1 MSEQTN
7 TTPAADPAAG
17 GAPGQEL
24 PATDGAQEPAPAAAP
39 ETATGAPAPADGPEP
54 TAETTIPAG
63 DAASAEAAAE
73 QQAERAGADEPDY
86 KDLYLRA
93 RADMENVRKRAR
105 RDVGAAEARGIGR
118 LAKELL
124 PALDNFDRALAAAEA
139 EEGDGEHHLTKGIR
153 LVQQELVGA
162 LTRVGI
168 EVESPKGEPFDPHRH
183 EALAQHPVEGTEAG
197 VVVEVW
203 QPGYRYQE
211 TILRPAKVV
220 VSA

>member
-1 MSEQTN
+1 MSEQKN
-7 TTPAADPAAG
+7 HDPAADPAAG

-24 PATDGAQEPAPAAAP
+24 PATDGAPEPAPGA
-39 ETATGAPAPADGPEP
+39 GAPAGAPVPDGGAAPA
-54 TAETTIPAG
+54 AETTIPAG

-73 QQAERAGADEPDY
+73 AQAERAGADEPDY

-162 LTRVGI
+162 LTRIGI

-183 EALAQHPVEGTEAG
+183 EALAQHPVEGTESG

-203 QPGYRYQE
+203 QPGYSYQE

>member
-1 MSEQTN
+1 MSDQTDN
-7 TTPAADPAAG
+7 IPAADPAAG

-24 PATDGAQEPAPAAAP
+24 PTTDGAPQAAPDGAPDAAAEAVP
-39 ETATGAPAPADGPEP
+39 DA
-54 TAETTIPAG
+54 TIPPG

-73 QQAERAGADEPDY
+73 AQAEQAGAAEPDY

-124 PALDNFDRALAAAEA
+124 PAIDNFDRALAAAEA
-139 EEGDGEHHLTKGIR
+139 EEGEGEHHLTRGIR
-153 LVQQELVGA
+153 LVQQELIGA
-162 LTRVGI
+162 LTRIGI
-168 EVESPKGEPFDPHRH
+168 EIESPKGEQFDPHRH
-183 EALAQHPVEGTEAG
+183 EALAQHPVEGTESG
-197 VVVEVW
+197 VIVEVW

>member
-24 PATDGAQEPAPAAAP
+24 PATDGAPEPAPAAAP
-39 ETATGAPAPADGPEP
+39 EPGAGAPAPDGPEP
-54 TAETTIPAG
+54 AAETTIPAG
-63 DAASAEAAAE
+63 DAASAQAAAE
-73 QQAERAGADEPDY
+73 QQAEQAGADEPDY

-153 LVQQELVGA
+153 LVQQDLVGA

-168 EVESPKGEPFDPHRH
+168 EVESPHGEPFDPHRH

-197 VVVEVW
+197 VIVEVW

-220 VSA
+220 VSS

>member
-1 MSEQTN
+1 MSDETN
-7 TTPAADPAAG
+7 HTPAADPAAG

-24 PATDGAQEPAPAAAP
+24 PATDGAPEIAP
-39 ETATGAPAPADGPEP
+39 EAVPEIAPEAVPDAPVQ
-54 TAETTIPAG
+54 TTIPAG
-63 DAASAEAAAE
+63 DAASAEADAEAQAE
-73 QQAERAGADEPDY
+73 QAGAAEPDY

-168 EVESPKGEPFDPHRH
+168 EVESPKGEVFDPHRH

-197 VVVEVW
+197 VIVEVW
-203 QPGYRYQE
+203 QPGYRYRE

>member
-7 TTPAADPAAG
+7 HNPAADPAAG

-24 PATDGAQEPAPAAAP
+24 PATDGAPAPAPESAPGAP
-39 ETATGAPAPADGPEP
+39 EPA
-54 TAETTIPAG
+54 AETTIPAG
-63 DAASAEAAAE
+63 DAAAAEAAAE

-153 LVQQELVGA
+153 LVQQELIGA
-162 LTRVGI
+162 LTRIGI
-168 EVESPKGEPFDPHRH
+168 EVESPQGEAFDPHRH

-197 VVVEVW
+197 TIVEVW

-220 VSA
+220 VSS

>member
-1 MSEQTN
+1 MSEQTD

-24 PATDGAQEPAPAAAP
+24 PATDGAPEATPEAAPAEAP
-39 ETATGAPAPADGPEP
+39 EA
-54 TAETTIPAG
+54 TIPAG

-73 QQAERAGADEPDY
+73 AQAEQAGAAEPDY

-105 RDVGAAEARGIGR
+105 RDVGGAEARGIGR

-124 PALDNFDRALAAAEA
+124 PALDNLDRALAAAEA
-139 EEGDGEHHLTKGIR
+139 EEGEGEHHLTRGIR
-153 LVQQELVGA
+153 LVQQELIGA
-162 LTRVGI
+162 LTRIGI

>member
-7 TTPAADPAAG
+7 HTPAADPAAG

-24 PATDGAQEPAPAAAP
+24 PATDGAP
-39 ETATGAPAPADGPEP
+39 ETAPDAGVPAGGPVPDGAGAP
-54 TAETTIPAG
+54 ETTIPAG

-73 QQAERAGADEPDY
+73 AQAERAGADEPDY

-168 EVESPKGEPFDPHRH
+168 EVESPQGEAFDPHRH

-197 VVVEVW
+197 TIVEVW

-220 VSA
+220 VSS

>member
-7 TTPAADPAAG
+7 HNPAADPAAG

-24 PATDGAQEPAPAAAP
+24 PATDGTP
-39 ETATGAPAPADGPEP
+39 ETAPDAGVPAGEPVPDAADTAPPA
-54 TAETTIPAG
+54 AETTIPAG

-73 QQAERAGADEPDY
+73 AQAERAGAGEPDY

-168 EVESPKGEPFDPHRH
+168 EVESPHGEPFDPHRH

-197 VVVEVW
+197 TIVEVW

-220 VSA
+220 VSS

>member
-1 MSEQTN
+1 MSEQTDN
-7 TTPAADPAAG
+7 IPAADPAAG

-24 PATDGAQEPAPAAAP
+24 PATDGAPDPAPAAAP
-39 ETATGAPAPADGPEP
+39 EPASGAPAPADGS
-54 TAETTIPAG
+54 ETTIPPG
-63 DAASAEAAAE
+63 DAASAQAAAE

-118 LAKELL
+118 LAKELF

-139 EEGDGEHHLTKGIR
+139 EEGEGEHHLTRGIR
-153 LVQQELVGA
+153 LVQQELIGA
-162 LTRVGI
+162 LTRIGI
-168 EVESPKGEPFDPHRH
+168 EIESPKGEQFDPHRH
-183 EALAQHPVEGTEAG
+183 EALAQHPVEGTESG

>member
-7 TTPAADPAAG
+7 NTPAADPAAG

-24 PATDGAQEPAPAAAP
+24 PATDGAP
-39 ETATGAPAPADGPEP
+39 ETAPGAQTPPAEAGAAPDAEAAD
-54 TAETTIPAG
+54 ETTIPAG

-73 QQAERAGADEPDY
+73 AQAEQAGASEPDY

-153 LVQQELVGA
+153 LVQQDLVGA

-168 EVESPKGEPFDPHRH
+168 EVETPKGELFDPHRH

-197 VVVEVW
+197 VIVEVW